1 MVRFLSVLLSAL
13 RLGARLRPIP
23 SFRLAIARR
32 GRSCPPDRAYR
43 LYFCPTKTIAT
54 RCLSPHLVLV
64 EVRCGCP
71 SFFTPHYVLSDILLT
86 QIAPLHQSP
95 TTDRNIYI
103 YTERLLSTR
112 CPSIYYTPPPNKR
125 PEPTSSSASYRARI
139 AFLWT
144 SSVPA
149 VFKSPPYSATHNRSY
164 SAARAM
170 LCFVSPREDGLD
182 SRKDAVIERRSIK
195 EFGGETHVESV
206 DVLLILL
213 LIVSVA

>member
-125 PEPTSSSASYRARI
+125 PEPTSSSASYRAQI

-144 SSVPA
+144 LNVRAVSRSLLCSVMHSQLSFVA
-149 VFKSPPYSATHNRSY
+149 VVMSCYVN
-164 SAARAM
+164 
-170 LCFVSPREDGLD
+170 LREDGLD
-182 SRKDAVIERRSIK
+182 LQRDAVIERRWIK
-195 EFGGETHVESV
+195 KNLSRRRKR
-206 DVLLILL
+206 L
-213 LIVSVA
+213 